1 MTRPT
6 RSEHGDERRTN
17 HNAERIGTD
26 DMSRAGYRNAEVS
39 GNIREQP
46 HHDELARAD
55 AEAPDSERQF
65 RPSGAAALHCSR
77 IGGGRVQ
84 VSPGQGFVV
93 RFGDQWMGRMCGRY
107 GSRISRVVPRVSIET
122 GACDAVRDDQP
133 CERNGCANA
142 ERTSA
147 MT

>member
-17 HNAERIGTD
+17 HNAERISTD
-26 DMSRAGYRNAEVS
+26 DMSRAGYRNAKVA

-65 RPSGAAALHCSR
+65 CPR
-77 IGGGRVQ
+77 IRGGRVQ
-84 VSPGQGFVV
+84 VSPGQGFLV
-93 RFGDQWMGRMCGRY
+93 RLGDHWLGRWRGRD
-107 GSRISRVVPRVSIET
+107 GIRISRAVPR
-122 GACDAVRDDQP
+122 D
-133 CERNGCANA
+133 
-142 ERTSA
+142 
-147 MT
+147 